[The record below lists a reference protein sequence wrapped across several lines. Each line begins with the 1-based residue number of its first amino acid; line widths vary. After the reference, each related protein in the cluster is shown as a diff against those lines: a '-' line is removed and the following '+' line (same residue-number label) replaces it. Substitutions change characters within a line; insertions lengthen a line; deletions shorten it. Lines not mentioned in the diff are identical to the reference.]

1 MPNTQAIGVAY
12 ADPEFQS
19 VAVTGAVSAASAS
32 VTGAVSAGSVS
43 ATSVTGTTVTA
54 SGSLVIK
61 SATVAAAGSN
71 QGNAAAVTAGFTL
84 VTDANATK
92 GVVLPAA
99 SAGLVVIIKNADAAN
114 AVLKVY
120 PASGDAINAL
130 AANASYD
137 MAAKTSMLLVAYDA
151 TTWYTVPLLAS

>member
-61 SATVAAAGSN
+61 SATVAAAGS
-71 QGNAAAVTAGFTL
+71 
-84 VTDANATK
+84 K
-92 GVVLPAA
+92 PR
-99 SAGLVVIIKNADAAN
+99 
-114 AVLKVY
+114 
-120 PASGDAINAL
+120 
-130 AANASYD
+130 
-137 MAAKTSMLLVAYDA
+137 
-151 TTWYTVPLLAS
+151 